1 MRALIT
7 GGAGFIGSHLGDALL
22 ARGDSVIAL
31 DNLATGRHDNIRDH
45 IGDPHF
51 EFVLGS
57 VVNADLVDDLV
68 SRADVVYHL
77 AAAVGVKLIVER
89 PLESLITNIRGSEV
103 LLEKAHKY
111 GKKVLITSTSEI
123 YGKSPDVPMQEDG
136 DRLLGSPLVGRW
148 SYSTSKAVDE
158 ILAHAYWKAKGLPT
172 VIVRLFNTVGPRQ
185 SAEFG
190 MVIPRFI
197 DQALEGKDLTVF
209 GDGSQSRCFG
219 HVADV
224 VPALIGLMGCREA
237 EGLAVNIGSQQEVTI
252 RELAELV
259 IERTGSAS
267 QLHLIPY
274 DEVYV
279 GGFEDMPRRV
289 PDISRAAKLVG
300 FQPTTTLIEII
311 DSMIDDARR
320 RRESRS

>member
-22 ARGDSVIAL
+22 ARGDTVMTL
-31 DNLATGRHDNIRDH
+31 DNLTTGRHDNIRGH

-57 VVNADLVDDLV
+57 VLNADLVDDLV
-68 SRADVVYHL
+68 SRADVVFHL

-89 PLESLITNIRGSEV
+89 PLESLVTNIRGSEI
-103 LLEKAHKY
+103 LLDKAHKY

-123 YGKSPDVPMQEDG
+123 YGKSPHVPMHEDS

-158 ILAHAYWKAKGLPT
+158 ILAHAYWQAKGLPT

-185 SAEFG
+185 SSEFG
-190 MVIPRFI
+190 MVLPRFI
-197 DQALEGKDLTVF
+197 DAALDGRDLKVH
-209 GDGSQSRCFG
+209 GDGTQSRCFG
-219 HVADV
+219 HVKDI
-224 VPALIGLMGCREA
+224 VPALIALMASREA
-237 EGLAVNIGSQQEVTI
+237 EGLAVNLGSQEEITI
-252 RELAELV
+252 GDLARLV
-259 IERTGSAS
+259 IERTGSS
-267 QLHLIPY
+267 SGVQFVPY
-274 DEVYV
+274 KDVYV

-289 PDISRAAKLVG
+289 PDTDRARKLIG
-300 FQPTTTLIEII
+300 FDPKTTLVEIV
-311 DSMIDDARR
+311 DSMIEDARHR
-320 RRESRS
+320 R

>member
-22 ARGDSVIAL
+22 ARGDAVIAL

-45 IGDPHF
+45 IGDPRF

-57 VVNADLVDDLV
+57 ILNADLVDDLV
-68 SRADVVYHL
+68 ARSDVVFHL

-89 PLESLITNIRGSEV
+89 PLESLVTNIRGSEV

-111 GKKVLITSTSEI
+111 GRKVLITSTSEI
-123 YGKSPDVPMQEDG
+123 YGKSPEIPMHEDS
-136 DRLLGSPLVGRW
+136 DRLLGSPLIGRW

-185 SAEFG
+185 SADFG
-190 MVIPRFI
+190 MVLPRFVEA
-197 DQALEGKDLTVF
+197 ALEGRDLKVH

-219 HVADV
+219 HVRDI
-224 VPALIGLMGCREA
+224 VPALIALMESREA
-237 EGLAVNIGSQQEVTI
+237 EGLAVNLGSQQEVTI
-252 RELAELV
+252 RELAERV
-259 IERTGSAS
+259 IHRTGSS
-267 QLHLIPY
+267 SRIQLVPY
-274 DEVYV
+274 QDVYV

-289 PDISRAAKLVG
+289 PDTNRARKLIG
-300 FQPTTTLIEII
+300 FDPATTLDEII

-320 RRESRS
+320 RR

>member
-22 ARGDSVIAL
+22 ARGDTVMTL
-31 DNLATGRHDNIRDH
+31 DNLTTGRHDNIRGH

-57 VVNADLVDDLV
+57 VLNADLVDDLV
-68 SRADVVYHL
+68 SRADVVFHL

-89 PLESLITNIRGSEV
+89 PLESLVTNIRGSEI
-103 LLEKAHKY
+103 LLDKAHKY

-123 YGKSPDVPMQEDG
+123 YGKSPHVPMHEDS

-158 ILAHAYWKAKGLPT
+158 ILAHAYWQAKGLPT

-185 SAEFG
+185 SSEFG
-190 MVIPRFI
+190 MVLPRFI
-197 DQALEGKDLTVF
+197 DAALEGRDLKVH
-209 GDGSQSRCFG
+209 GDGTQSRCFG
-219 HVADV
+219 HVKDI
-224 VPALIGLMGCREA
+224 VPALIALMASREA
-237 EGLAVNIGSQQEVTI
+237 EGLAVNLGSQEEITI
-252 RELAELV
+252 GDLARLV
-259 IERTGSAS
+259 IERTGSS
-267 QLHLIPY
+267 SGVQFVPY
-274 DEVYV
+274 KDVYV

-289 PDISRAAKLVG
+289 PDTDRARKLIG
-300 FQPTTTLIEII
+300 FDPKTTLVEIV
-311 DSMIDDARR
+311 DSMIEDARHR
-320 RRESRS
+320 R

>member
-7 GGAGFIGSHLGDALL
+7 GGAGFIGSHLADAVL
-22 ARGDSVIAL
+22 ARGDSVIAV
-31 DNLATGRHDNIRDH
+31 DNLATGRHDNIREH
-45 IGDPHF
+45 IGDPRF

-57 VVNADLVDDLV
+57 VSNADLIDDCA

-103 LLEKAHKY
+103 MLEKAHKY

-123 YGKSPDVPMQEDG
+123 YGKSPDVPMHEDG

-172 VIVRLFNTVGPRQ
+172 VIIRLFNTVGPRQ
-185 SAEFG
+185 SAEYG

-197 DQALEGKDLTVF
+197 EQALDGKDLTVF

-219 HVADV
+219 HVRDI
-224 VPALIGLMGCREA
+224 VPALIALMESREA
-237 EGLAVNIGSQQEVTI
+237 EGQAVNLGSQEEITVLD
-252 RELAELV
+252 LAKLV
-259 IERTGSAS
+259 IERTGATSKI
-267 QLHLIPY
+267 QLVPY
-274 DEVYV
+274 DDVYV
-279 GGFEDMPRRV
+279 GGFADMPRRV
-289 PDISRAAKLVG
+289 PDISRARKLVG
-300 FQPTTTLIEII
+300 FDPRTTLLEIV
-311 DSMIDDARR
+311 DSMIDDARHR
-320 RRESRS
+320 R